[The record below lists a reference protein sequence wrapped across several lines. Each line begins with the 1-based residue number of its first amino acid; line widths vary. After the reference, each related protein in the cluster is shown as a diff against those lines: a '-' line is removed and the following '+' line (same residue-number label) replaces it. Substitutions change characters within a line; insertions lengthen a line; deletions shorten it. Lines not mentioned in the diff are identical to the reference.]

1 MQRMKHPRGIPFA
14 LFLSAATV
22 LAACGSDTVGIN
34 APTTPPAGDV
44 TTTAAVTE
52 TTGGSVTTDPSGD
65 ISSFSDVQPAVL
77 QFEGAGSFREPGGGQ
92 EAVGWRG
99 SGFFISSDG
108 LAVTNNHVVSG
119 AATLKVYV
127 GGDSGKSYNATVVGA
142 SECNDLALVQ
152 VDMPGEVPFLN
163 WAAEDV
169 QPGLDIYVAG
179 FPLGDPEYTLVSG
192 IISKANANGET
203 NWASID
209 GTVQY
214 DAQQQPGNSGGPV
227 VDKNGDVVAV
237 AYAGGD
243 VGGTGTNQFFGINN
257 SIAQQVVS
265 ELKNGDFESI
275 GVNAK
280 AFVDQE
286 AGLAG
291 VWVSGVAAGSPA
303 STTGILPGDIVLSL
317 NGLPVGQDGTMSSYC
332 DVLRTAGAKPI
343 QVEVLRF
350 DTGEILTGEINGEK
364 TLEVSQLLAT
374 DAVPEDLPTSAAYTY
389 EEIVDDTGQILIEV
403 PVEWAQR
410 QTQGQA
416 LTDGNHAAIVAA
428 PDMDAFLSTDTATGI
443 LVAGFLGSDYSTVL
457 DAYEGQLNCTES
469 GDVQD
474 IDNGY
479 LAGAGVVYSGCG
491 DAGGS
496 TGLVVLGTPDGGAAI
511 LLIAQLNTDADF
523 DALNRAVASLIYVPS
538 FG

>member
-1 MQRMKHPRGIPFA
+1 MRGMKYQRHVPLA

-22 LAACGSDTVGIN
+22 LASCGSDSVGI
-34 APTTPPAGDV
+34 AVPTTTAPVADV
-44 TTTAAVTE
+44 TTTAAAPTI
-52 TTGGSVTTDPSGD
+52 TDTSNTGGD
-65 ISSFSDVQPAVL
+65 INSFSDVQPAVL
-77 QFEGAGSFREPGGGQ
+77 QFDGAGAFREPGSTEQ
-92 EAVGWRG
+92 AVGWRG
-99 SGFFISSDG
+99 SGFFISPDG

-127 GGDSGKSYNATVVGA
+127 GGDSNKSYNARVVGA

-152 VDMPGEVPFLN
+152 VDIPGTVPYLN
-163 WAAEDV
+163 WATEDIK
-169 QPGLDIYVAG
+169 PGLDIYVAG

-227 VDKNGDVVAV
+227 VDKNGQVVAV
-237 AYAGGD
+237 AYSGGD
-243 VGGTGTNQFFGINN
+243 PGTGTAQFFGINN
-257 SIAQQVVS
+257 NIAQQVVTH
-265 ELKNGDFESI
+265 LKDGDFESI

-280 AFVDQE
+280 AFVNQDL
-286 AGLAG
+286 GLAG

-303 STTGILPGDIVLSL
+303 SITGILPGDIVTSL
-317 NGLPVGQDGTMSSYC
+317 NGLPVGQDGTMSAYC

-343 QVEVLRF
+343 KVEVLRF
-350 DTGEILTGEINGEK
+350 DTGEILTGEINGTK
-364 TLEVSQLLAT
+364 TLTVSQLLAT
-374 DAVPEDLPTSAAYTY
+374 NDVPADLPPQAAYTY
-389 EEIVDDTGQILIEV
+389 EEVTDDTNQILIEV

-410 QTQGQA
+410 QTMGQT
-416 LTDGNHAAIVAA
+416 LNDGDHAAIVAA
-428 PDMDAFLSTDTATGI
+428 PDLDAFLNTDTATGI
-443 LVAGFLGSDYSTVL
+443 LVAGFLGSDWSAVL
-457 DAYEGQLNCTES
+457 DSYEGQLKCS
-469 GDVQD
+469 DKGDVQD

-479 LAGAGVVYSGCG
+479 LAGAGIVYSGCG
-491 DAGGS
+491 DANGS

-511 LLIAQLNTDADF
+511 LLISQLNSDADF

-538 FG
+538 F

>member
-1 MQRMKHPRGIPFA
+1 MRRMKHARRIPIA
-14 LFLSAATV
+14 IFLSAATV
-22 LAACGSDTVGIN
+22 LAACGSDTVKLG
-34 APTTPPAGDV
+34 APTTLAPAV
-44 TTTAAVTE
+44 TTTAASTDV
-52 TTGGSVTTDPSGD
+52 TTGGTDAPSGD

-77 QFEGAGSFREPGGGQ
+77 QFEGAGAFREPGSDAQ
-92 EAVGWRG
+92 AVGWRG
-99 SGFFISSDG
+99 SGFFISPDG

-119 AATLKVYV
+119 AATLKVYI
-127 GGDSGKSYNATVVGA
+127 GGNSDKSYNATVVGA

-152 VDMPGEVPFLN
+152 VDVPGTVPYLK
-163 WAAEDV
+163 WATEDIK
-169 QPGLDIYVAG
+169 PGLDIYVAG

-203 NWASID
+203 DWASID

-227 VDKNGDVVAV
+227 VDKAGQVVAV

-257 SIAQQVVS
+257 GIAQQVVKK
-265 ELKNGDFESI
+265 LGAGDFESI

-280 AFVDQE
+280 AFVDDT

-303 STTGILPGDIVLSL
+303 STTGILPGDIITSL

-332 DVLRTAGAKPI
+332 DVLRTAGSKPI
-343 QVEVLRF
+343 KVEVLRF

-364 TLEVSQLLAT
+364 TLEVSQLLVSA
-374 DAVPEDLPTSAAYTY
+374 DVPVDLPASAAYTY
-389 EEIVDDTGQILIEV
+389 EQVIDDTGQILIEV

-410 QTQGQA
+410 QTQGQT
-416 LTDGNHAAIVAA
+416 LSDGDHAAIVAA
-428 PDMDAFLSTDTATGI
+428 PDMNAFLTTDTATGI
-443 LVAGFLGSDYSTVL
+443 LVAGFLGSDYSSVL
-457 DAYEGQLNCTES
+457 DAYEAQLNCTDS
-469 GDVQD
+469 GTVQD
-474 IDNGY
+474 VDNGY
-479 LAGAGVVYSGCG
+479 LVGAGIVYSGCG

-511 LLIAQLNTDADF
+511 LLVAQLNSDADF
-523 DALNRAVASLIYVPS
+523 DALNQAVASLIYVPA
-538 FG
+538 F

>member
-1 MQRMKHPRGIPFA
+1 MKHARHLPLAI
-14 LFLSAATV
+14 FLSAATV
-22 LAACGSDTVGIN
+22 LAACGSDSVGFS
-34 APTTPPAGDV
+34 ATTTLPVAAV
-44 TTTAAVTE
+44 TTTTAAATDI
-52 TTGGSVTTDPSGD
+52 TTGTDAPDPGGD

-77 QFEGAGSFREPGGGQ
+77 QFEGAGSFREPGGGP

-99 SGFFISSDG
+99 SGFFISPDG

-127 GGDSGKSYNATVVGA
+127 GGDSDKSYNATVIGA

-152 VDMPGEVPFLN
+152 VDVPGAVPFLN
-163 WAAEDV
+163 WATEDV
-169 QPGLDIYVAG
+169 KPGLDIYVAG

-227 VDKNGDVVAV
+227 VDKDGNVVAV

-257 SIAQQVVS
+257 GIAQQVVKK
-265 ELKNGDFESI
+265 LAAGDFESI

-280 AFVDQE
+280 AFVDQD

-332 DVLRTAGAKPI
+332 DVLRTAGDKPI
-343 QVEVLRF
+343 KVEVLRF

-364 TLEVSQLLAT
+364 TLEVSQLLAST
-374 DAVPEDLPTSAAYTY
+374 DVPADLPTQAAYTY
-389 EEIVDDTGQILIEV
+389 EEVVDDTGQILIEV

-410 QTQGQA
+410 QTQGQTLA
-416 LTDGNHAAIVAA
+416 DGDHAAIVAA
-428 PDMDAFLSTDTATGI
+428 PDMDAFLSNDTATGI
-443 LVAGFLGSDYSTVL
+443 LVAGFLGSDWSAVL
-457 DAYEGQLNCTES
+457 DAYEAQLNCTDA

-479 LAGAGVVYSGCG
+479 LAGAGLVYSGCG
-491 DAGGS
+491 DTGGS

-511 LLIAQLNTDADF
+511 LLVAQLNSDADF
-523 DALNRAVASLIYVPS
+523 DALNQAVASLIYVPA
-538 FG
+538 F

>member
-1 MQRMKHPRGIPFA
+1 VK
-14 LFLSAATV
+14 LST
-22 LAACGSDTVGIN
+22 
-34 APTTPPAGDV
+34 PTTVAGGDV

-52 TTGGSVTTDPSGD
+52 PTGGSVAPDGGD
-65 ISSFSDVQPAVL
+65 ISSFADVQPAVL

-92 EAVGWRG
+92 QAVGWRG
-99 SGFFISSDG
+99 SGFFISPDG

-127 GGDSGKSYNATVVGA
+127 GGDSGKSYNATVIGA

-152 VDMPGEVPFLN
+152 VDMPGDVPFLD
-163 WAAEDV
+163 WATEDV

-227 VDKNGDVVAV
+227 VDENGDVVAV

-257 SIAQQVVS
+257 SIAQDVVAQ
-265 ELKNGDFESI
+265 LKDGDFESI

-280 AFVDQE
+280 AFVDQD

-343 QVEVLRF
+343 KVEVLRF
-350 DTGEILTGEINGEK
+350 DTGEILTGEINGDK
-364 TLEVSQLLAT
+364 PLEVSQLLVT
-374 DAVPEDLPTSAAYTY
+374 DDVPADLPAQAAYTY
-389 EEIVDDTGQILIEV
+389 EEVIDDTGQILIEV

-410 QTQGQA
+410 QTQGQT
-416 LTDGNHAAIVAA
+416 LSDGDHAAIVAA
-428 PDMDAFLSTDTATGI
+428 PDMDAFLSTDTASGI
-443 LVAGFLGSDYSTVL
+443 LVAGFLGSDWSAVL
-457 DAYEGQLNCTES
+457 DAYEAQLNCADN
-469 GDVQD
+469 GGVQD

-479 LAGAGVVYSGCG
+479 LAGAGIVYSGCG
-491 DAGGS
+491 EAGTGS

-511 LLIAQLNTDADF
+511 LLVAQLNSDADF
-523 DALNRAVASLIYVPS
+523 DALNQAVASLIYVPA
-538 FG
+538 F